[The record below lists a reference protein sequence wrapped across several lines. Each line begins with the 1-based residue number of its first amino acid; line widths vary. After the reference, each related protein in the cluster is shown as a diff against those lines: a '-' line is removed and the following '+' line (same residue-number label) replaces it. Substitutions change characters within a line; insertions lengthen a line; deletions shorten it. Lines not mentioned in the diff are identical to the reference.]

1 MAEAKTKKEKNLVKN
16 YFILAIIFLAGIG
29 LTFYLCRWYKV
40 YDDYKKQTPVIRG
53 TLSQEIVYDD
63 LEHYVLENPTS
74 VIYMCVSNDDVCRN
88 FEKRFAKYIV
98 KEELTDTIVYLNL
111 TNIEKDEFINK
122 FNEKYQFKT
131 NLTGNY
137 PAFVIFKDG
146 KVDSVL
152 QGSSDSEVTLSK
164 VKNFLELNEIKGE
177 GE

>member
-1 MAEAKTKKEKNLVKN
+1 MHSST
-16 YFILAIIFLAGIG
+16 
-29 LTFYLCRWYKV
+29 
-40 YDDYKKQTPVIRG
+40 DYSR
-53 TLSQEIVYDD
+53 
-63 LEHYVLENPTS
+63 
-74 VIYMCVSNDDVCRN
+74 
-88 FEKRFAKYIV
+88 KYS
-98 KEELTDTIVYLNL
+98 
-111 TNIEKDEFINK
+111 KDEFINK

-131 NLTGNY
+131 KLTGNY